1 MPGSFSL
8 RMRVG
13 KPVVVASLAVLILVV
28 HLALPFAWIEVRD
41 GRSAVVESGMLSRS
55 EMADRLAGDE
65 APGVPGGG
73 LGYLLASAILGA
85 AAGIAF
91 LVASAMR
98 QKAQTWTR
106 FGSGALLGLAAALG
120 LHGNGLWAGRATGT
134 VLHDTFYAPAL
145 PEEHAT
151 LQALAA
157 GDTFTRIIPISPLV
171 VAALGLLLL
180 FVLVRTW
187 TPFVREERTMRQA
200 AARHGRLAMLGAAVL
215 LMATMMPWVVQ
226 ELHEDVT
233 PPEGSTAGTDHF
245 FWSAY
250 DVMQKREAS
259 QLIAEDSGEG
269 GLIMWGGLDAAL
281 GFLMLGAVLG
291 IVGPVLALGG
301 KDLESAGE
309 AVFGRLLENASLLA
323 ILSHTFAIVAAVLGA
338 FFLHHP
344 LEFQEAIMTGI
355 PLILVIP
362 AGIALVTAG
371 LVARD
376 VVAVDTDLVADDY
389 PEPVVY
395 D

>member
-1 MPGSFSL
+1 
-8 RMRVG
+8 MRVG
-13 KPVVVASLAVLILVV
+13 KPVVVASLAILILVV
-28 HLALPFAWIEVRD
+28 HLALPFAWIEIRD
-41 GRSAVVESGMLSRS
+41 GRSAVVESGLLSRS
-55 EMADRLAGDE
+55 EMADRLEGDE
-65 APGVPGGG
+65 APGVPGAG
-73 LGYLLASAILGA
+73 LGYLLASALLGA
-85 AAGIAF
+85 AAGVAF
-91 LVASAMR
+91 LVAGAMR
-98 QKAQTWTR
+98 EKAQTWTR
-106 FGSGALLGLAAALG
+106 FGAGSLLGLGTAMA

-134 VLHDTFYAPAL
+134 LLHDIFYAPAL

-151 LQALAA
+151 VQSLAA

-171 VAALGLLLL
+171 VAALAFLLL
-180 FVLVRTW
+180 FALIRNW
-187 TPFVREERTMRQA
+187 TPHVRDERGMRHA
-200 AARHGRLAMLGAAVL
+200 AGRHGRLALLGAAVL
-215 LMATMMPWVVQ
+215 LTATMMPWVVQ

-233 PPEGSTAGTDHF
+233 PAEGSTAGTDHF

-281 GFLMLGAVLG
+281 GFLMLGAMLG
-291 IVGPVLALGG
+291 IVGPVLALAG
-301 KDLESAGE
+301 KDLESSGE
-309 AVFGRLLENASLLA
+309 AVFGRLLENTSLVA
-323 ILSHTFAIVAAVLGA
+323 ILSHTFAIVAALLAA

-344 LEFQEAIMTGI
+344 LEFQKAITTGI
-355 PLILVIP
+355 PLILVVP

-376 VVAVDTDLVADDY
+376 VVAVDSDLVADDF